1 MKEQGT
7 VSRMVV
13 FVGAE
18 STGKSTL
25 AQYLACRC
33 NAGFVPEIG
42 RLIWEEKQGQL
53 VAADYVEIS
62 ERHRAAEDAALAQ
75 TRGHSGH
82 SGYTAQGG
90 YTTHTAHS
98 GQVFVDTNALTTL
111 LLGLC
116 FGQVTEPVPPTL
128 LRHADECRTRYLH
141 HFVCAD
147 DIPYEEEPG
156 VRENAAWRT
165 HIQQLVLQ
173 DLERRGIAHT
183 VLHGTLEA
191 RAERVLQVLATMTQP
206 ANAIAA

>member
-1 MKEQGT
+1 MQEQGA

-25 AQYLACRC
+25 AQYLAHRC
-33 NAGFVPEIG
+33 GAGFVPEIG
-42 RLIWEEKQGQL
+42 RFIWEEKQGQL

-62 ERHRAAEDAALAQ
+62 ERHRAAEQAALAQ
-75 TRGHSGH
+75 TRGW
-82 SGYTAQGG
+82 
-90 YTTHTAHS
+90 
-98 GQVFVDTNALTTL
+98 VFVDTNALTTL

-116 FGQVTEPVPPTL
+116 FGQVTEPAPPTL

-173 DLERRGIAHT
+173 DLDRRGIAYT

-191 RAERVLQVLATMTQP
+191 RAEQVLQVLATMTQP
-206 ANAIAA
+206 ASTIAA